1 MFTDNNK
8 VAKPDLGT
16 LNNLQPDLSDEIK
29 QKLEWFDYYEK
40 HDRNAR
46 RTCRHFG
53 ISPDTFY
60 RWKRRHNTKD
70 LLSLVD
76 NKKNRRPKKLR
87 GPATPPQVVDR
98 IRELKERYPT
108 WGRNKLWILLKNEG
122 IFISAATVG
131 RIINRLLKSGQ
142 LRKSIIN
149 RIDEEKKPAVTRNT
163 IKLFTG
169 TKEYNTLLNVWKK

>member
-1 MFTDNNK
+1 MLIDNK
-8 VAKPDLGT
+8 KIAKPAPDT
-16 LNNLQPDLSDEIK
+16 LSNLQPDLSDEIK

-60 RWKRRHNTKD
+60 RWKRRYNTKD
-70 LLSLVD
+70 HLSLVD
-76 NKKNRRPKKLR
+76 NKRNRRPKKLR
-87 GPATPPQVVDR
+87 GPATPPQVVNR

-122 IFISAATVG
+122 IFISAATIG

-169 TKEYNTLLNVWKK
+169 TKEYNTLRNVWKK